1 MKQTI
6 KTATN
11 AALAKGA
18 TLLEIELEA
27 QHQSRNVGSIPFR
40 NTIRALGMHGWL
52 NSKDDWTRLAGALV
66 AQQRMKQ

>member
-27 QHQSRNVGSIPFR
+27 QSQAHHVGTVPFR
-40 NTIRALGMHGWL
+40 NMIRALGMHGWL
-52 NSKDDWTRLAGALV
+52 NSKDDWTRLAGALT
-66 AQQRMKQ
+66 AQQRMKK